1 MRLTKKE
8 YNIIKEQL
16 IQTLGKDVI
25 KIESDLKNNSV
36 EVRVSDINQ
45 LPLIEQLGYNLLK
58 AKDDKGYKFISSDK
72 NHYIKL
78 SIDEKYYCSK
88 VIPDFNNSLINLV
101 ATIKDYY
108 HLENKFKILNPL
120 SKLIKNSKH
129 LVLIILDGLGKL
141 ILENNLKSDS
151 FLRRN
156 LNSYITSIFPPTT
169 AAVTTMLRSG
179 KLPGETGW
187 VGWQQYFKEEN
198 RNIVLFRNRDYY
210 TEEVLDNDVV
220 NKLIGYEPFFK
231 NIENV
236 ETFELYPEFM
246 EGGFTE
252 FKDFTNQIYK
262 INKKANNTFTYAY
275 WNQPDSLIHV
285 NGCYNEIVKANIRN
299 LNKELENLAKKTDN
313 NTSLII
319 TADHGLIDTKRINF
333 KKFEKINKY
342 LIQKPSIESRA
353 SSFVV
358 NDKENFKTA
367 FNKYFSPY
375 FDLYTHDEFLK
386 AGFIGTDYEKAE
398 PFIGDFIAIA
408 KSNYMFDFRDKG
420 KYFKGNHAGL
430 TKEEMIVP
438 LIFYRNN

>member
-141 ILENNLKSDS
+141 ILENNLKTDS

-156 LNSYITSIFPPTT
+156 LKSYITSIFPPTT

-179 KLPGETGW
+179 KLPGDRKSTRLNSSH
-187 VGWQQYFKEEN
+187 VRISYAVFC
-198 RNIVLFRNRDYY
+198 L
-210 TEEVLDNDVV
+210 
-220 NKLIGYEPFFK
+220 
-231 NIENV
+231 
-236 ETFELYPEFM
+236 
-246 EGGFTE
+246 
-252 FKDFTNQIYK
+252 
-262 INKKANNTFTYAY
+262 KK
-275 WNQPDSLIHV
+275 
-285 NGCYNEIVKANIRN
+285 K
-299 LNKELENLAKKTDN
+299 
-313 NTSLII
+313 
-319 TADHGLIDTKRINF
+319 
-333 KKFEKINKY
+333 
-342 LIQKPSIESRA
+342 
-353 SSFVV
+353 
-358 NDKENFKTA
+358 
-367 FNKYFSPY
+367 
-375 FDLYTHDEFLK
+375 
-386 AGFIGTDYEKAE
+386 
-398 PFIGDFIAIA
+398 
-408 KSNYMFDFRDKG
+408 
-420 KYFKGNHAGL
+420 
-430 TKEEMIVP
+430 
-438 LIFYRNN
+438 